1 MSDNK
6 ILLSIVIV
14 NWNSWEYID
23 NCLKS
28 IEEYSKGINLEII
41 VIDNNSTDGSVAN
54 LQRLHPDVRLIA
66 LTENLGFPKANNLG
80 FKNATGR
87 YLLALNPD
95 TQIYEDTLWCSI
107 DFLEKH
113 KEYGCVGVKTLKPN
127 GRIQLECAGRFLTV
141 RGAIWEML
149 LLDKI
154 FPKAKF
160 FKPNAMTYWD
170 HKSDRDVDRISGAYM
185 MFPRKLY
192 QKIGGFDERLPMF
205 LEDNEFCFRLWKNG
219 YKIRYLADVEIT
231 HFVGQSTKKAMP
243 AWVVALRYESYYL
256 TIKELH
262 GNAHANIYVILLL
275 IVLPLKLIASPF
287 LSLGIYIKNGY
298 HSFSRLYYEALYG
311 LLWCLKKMV
320 TMLMSVES
328 KERKR

>member
-1 MSDNK
+1 MTMCNH
-6 ILLSIVIV
+6 ILLSIIIV

-28 IEEYSKGINLEII
+28 IKEYSKGINLEII
-41 VIDNNSTDGSVAN
+41 VIDNNSTDESVAN
-54 LQRLHPDVRLIA
+54 LQRFYPNVTLIA

-80 FKNATGR
+80 FKNASGK

-95 TQIYEDTLWCSI
+95 TQIYEDTLWRSI

-127 GRIQLECAGRFLTV
+127 GRIQLECAGQFLTV
-141 RGAIWEML
+141 RGAIWETL

-154 FPKAKF
+154 FPKVKC
-160 FKPNAMTYWD
+160 FKPPAMTYWD
-170 HKSDRDVDRISGAYM
+170 HNSDLDVDRIQGAYM
-185 MFPRKLY
+185 MFPYEVYRKV
-192 QKIGGFDERLPMF
+192 GRFDERLPMF
-205 LEDNEFCFRLWKNG
+205 LEDHEFCIRLWKNG

-231 HFVGQSTKKAMP
+231 HFVGQSTKRAMP
-243 AWVVALRYESYYL
+243 AWIAALRYESYYL
-256 TIKELH
+256 IIKELH

-275 IVLPLKLIASPF
+275 LVLPLKLVASPF
-287 LSLGIYIKNGY
+287 LSLGIYIKNGH

-311 LLWCLKKMV
+311 FPWIFKKLAAKLKID
-320 TMLMSVES
+320 
-328 KERKR
+328 